1 MILLLSVC
9 SIGFLIYGALV
20 VSGIY
25 TPISSK
31 ILVEDEERAK
41 WCHTE
46 GVTKMLWGL
55 DLAFLVMYLCR
66 VFPAFL
72 WLGLFLVLTIVIIIM
87 AYKNNGKYLKMTQKN
102 QTSSLYEECRF
113 CGMID
118 SERNKH

>member
-46 GVTKMLWGL
+46 GV
-55 DLAFLVMYLCR
+55 
-66 VFPAFL
+66 FPAFL

-87 AYKNNGKYLKMTQKN
+87 AYKNNGKYLK
-102 QTSSLYEECRF
+102 
-113 CGMID
+113 
-118 SERNKH
+118 

>member
-9 SIGFLIYGALV
+9 SIGFLIYEGFSVNGLKIFAIFIAV
-20 VSGIY
+20 F

-55 DLAFLVMYLCR
+55 DLAFFVMYRCS
-66 VFPAFL
+66 VFPAVL
-72 WLGLFLVLTIVIIIM
+72 WLAAFLVLTVVIIIM
-87 AYKNNGKYLKMTQKN
+87 AYKNNGKYLK
-102 QTSSLYEECRF
+102 
-113 CGMID
+113 
-118 SERNKH
+118 

>member
-46 GVTKMLWGL
+46 LWGL
-55 DLAFLVMYLCR
+55 DLAFFVMYRCS
-66 VFPAFL
+66 VFPAVL
-72 WLGLFLVLTIVIIIM
+72 WLAAFLVLTVVIIIM
-87 AYKNNGKYLKMTQKN
+87 AYKNNGKYLK
-102 QTSSLYEECRF
+102 
-113 CGMID
+113 
-118 SERNKH
+118 

>member
-1 MILLLSVC
+1 MILLLSAC

-46 GVTKMLWGL
+46 ASQ
-55 DLAFLVMYLCR
+55 DA
-66 VFPAFL
+66 
-72 WLGLFLVLTIVIIIM
+72 LGLESGILCHVPMQRISGSFMAGGNFL
-87 AYKNNGKYLKMTQKN
+87 Y
-102 QTSSLYEECRF
+102 
-113 CGMID
+113 
-118 SERNKH
+118 

>member
-41 WCHTE
+41 WRHKDALGAGSGILCHVPMQRIS
-46 GVTKMLWGL
+46 GS
-55 DLAFLVMYLCR
+55 F
-66 VFPAFL
+66 
-72 WLGLFLVLTIVIIIM
+72 M
-87 AYKNNGKYLKMTQKN
+87 AGGISCTDGGYYHHG
-102 QTSSLYEECRF
+102 
-113 CGMID
+113 I
-118 SERNKH
+118 

>member
-9 SIGFLIYGALV
+9 SIGFLLYGALV

-55 DLAFLVMYLCR
+55 DLAFFVMYR
-66 VFPAFL
+66 RSVFPAVL
-72 WLGLFLVLTIVIIIM
+72 RLAAFLVLTVVIIIM
-87 AYKNNGKYLKMTQKN
+87 AYKNNGKYLK
-102 QTSSLYEECRF
+102 
-113 CGMID
+113 
-118 SERNKH
+118 

>member
-55 DLAFLVMYLCR
+55 DLAFFVPMQR
-66 VFPAFL
+66 ISGSF
-72 WLGLFLVLTIVIIIM
+72 M
-87 AYKNNGKYLKMTQKN
+87 AGGISCTDGGYYHHG
-102 QTSSLYEECRF
+102 
-113 CGMID
+113 I
-118 SERNKH
+118 

>member
-55 DLAFLVMYLCR
+55 DLAFFVM
-66 VFPAFL
+66 
-72 WLGLFLVLTIVIIIM
+72 
-87 AYKNNGKYLKMTQKN
+87 
-102 QTSSLYEECRF
+102 
-113 CGMID
+113 
-118 SERNKH
+118 

>member
-55 DLAFLVMYLCR
+55 DLAFFVMYRCS
-66 VFPAFL
+66 VFPAVL
-72 WLGLFLVLTIVIIIM
+72 WLAADALGAGSGILCHVPDGGYYHHGI
-87 AYKNNGKYLKMTQKN
+87 
-102 QTSSLYEECRF
+102 
-113 CGMID
+113 
-118 SERNKH
+118 

>member
-1 MILLLSVC
+1 MQHR
-9 SIGFLIYGALV
+9 
-20 VSGIY
+20 
-25 TPISSK
+25 ISDLRCTCCQWDLYAD
-31 ILVEDEERAK
+31 LVEDEERAK

-87 AYKNNGKYLKMTQKN
+87 AYKNNGKYLK
-102 QTSSLYEECRF
+102 
-113 CGMID
+113 
-118 SERNKH
+118 

>member
-55 DLAFLVMYLCR
+55 DLAFFVMYRCKYLASATSCSS
-66 VFPAFL
+66 A
-72 WLGLFLVLTIVIIIM
+72 IVITRAAAIVTLVILIM
-87 AYKNNGKYLKMTQKN
+87 AYKNNGKYLK
-102 QTSSLYEECRF
+102 
-113 CGMID
+113 
-118 SERNKH
+118 

>member
-46 GVTKMLWGL
+46 GGSGI
-55 DLAFLVMYLCR
+55 LCHVPMQR
-66 VFPAFL
+66 ISGSF
-72 WLGLFLVLTIVIIIM
+72 M
-87 AYKNNGKYLKMTQKN
+87 AGGISCTDGGYYHHG
-102 QTSSLYEECRF
+102 
-113 CGMID
+113 I
-118 SERNKH
+118 

>member
-1 MILLLSVC
+1 MIFLLSIC

-55 DLAFLVMYLCR
+55 DLAFFVMYRCH
-66 VFPAFL
+66 VFPAIL
-72 WLGLFLVLTIVIIIM
+72 WLAAFLVLTVVIIIM
-87 AYKNNGKYLKMTQKN
+87 AYKNNGKYLKYW
-102 QTSSLYEECRF
+102 L
-113 CGMID
+113 
-118 SERNKH
+118 

>member
-55 DLAFLVMYLCR
+55 DLAFLALYFQQ
-66 VFPAFL
+66 VFLPVVWQA
-72 WLGLFLVLTIVIIIM
+72 LFLILTVYIIIL
-87 AYKNNGKYLKMTQKN
+87 AYKNNQKYMK
-102 QTSSLYEECRF
+102 
-113 CGMID
+113 
-118 SERNKH
+118 

>member
-72 WLGLFLVLTIVIIIM
+72 WLGLFLVLTIVIIM
-87 AYKNNGKYLKMTQKN
+87 AYKNNGKYLK
-102 QTSSLYEECRF
+102 
-113 CGMID
+113 
-118 SERNKH
+118 

>member
-1 MILLLSVC
+1 MDGSVRC
-9 SIGFLIYGALV
+9 GFFGTIQYHRG
-20 VSGIY
+20 G
-25 TPISSK
+25 K
-31 ILVEDEERAK
+31 IEERAK

-87 AYKNNGKYLKMTQKN
+87 AYKNNGKYLK
-102 QTSSLYEECRF
+102 
-113 CGMID
+113 
-118 SERNKH
+118 

>member
-46 GVTKMLWGL
+46 ESQRCSGGWIWHSLSCTDAAYFRQFYGL
-55 DLAFLVMYLCR
+55 RHFLY
-66 VFPAFL
+66 
-72 WLGLFLVLTIVIIIM
+72 
-87 AYKNNGKYLKMTQKN
+87 
-102 QTSSLYEECRF
+102 
-113 CGMID
+113 
-118 SERNKH
+118 

>member
-46 GVTKMLWGL
+46 GDRKSTRL
-55 DLAFLVMYLCR
+55 
-66 VFPAFL
+66 
-72 WLGLFLVLTIVIIIM
+72 
-87 AYKNNGKYLKMTQKN
+87 N
-102 QTSSLYEECRF
+102 SSHLLPSR
-113 CGMID
+113 MP
-118 SERNKH
+118 SSA

>member
-20 VSGIY
+20 VSGIN

-55 DLAFLVMYLCR
+55 DLAFFVMYRCS
-66 VFPAFL
+66 VFPAVL
-72 WLGLFLVLTIVIIIM
+72 WLAAFLVLTVVIIIM
-87 AYKNNGKYLKMTQKN
+87 AYKNNGKYLK
-102 QTSSLYEECRF
+102 
-113 CGMID
+113 
-118 SERNKH
+118 

>member
-1 MILLLSVC
+1 MIFLLSVC

-66 VFPAFL
+66 VFPAK
-72 WLGLFLVLTIVIIIM
+72 IHYQKRKIIIM
-87 AYKNNGKYLKMTQKN
+87 AYKNNGKYLK
-102 QTSSLYEECRF
+102 
-113 CGMID
+113 
-118 SERNKH
+118 

>member
-46 GVTKMLWGL
+46 VRL
-55 DLAFLVMYLCR
+55 
-66 VFPAFL
+66 
-72 WLGLFLVLTIVIIIM
+72 I
-87 AYKNNGKYLKMTQKN
+87 N
-102 QTSSLYEECRF
+102 
-113 CGMID
+113 
-118 SERNKH
+118 